1 MQTCRRWLYL
11 TYRKIYRK
19 IRLPEKNINMDEK
32 ENGVDIVARHNWE
45 KDMVDGKTTYTFSKD
60 DLLHVHTDIFDK
72 NNWNKKN

>member
-1 MQTCRRWLYL
+1 
-11 TYRKIYRK
+11 
-19 IRLPEKNINMDEK
+19 MDEK